1 MSRSMD
7 RLDRARPD
15 IADAI
20 DRDALFAQIVAT
32 PQDHEQPQISRSG
45 RRRLLIGCIALAV
58 LCLTA
63 GTAFAV
69 TGFNLFGWHTDTTIV
84 KSPRE
89 WQRLYRDATRQLTLP
104 PGEHWPDR
112 TLPPDTVTSRTQ
124 PGGTAVAIS
133 QTAWECYWVDAIR
146 HGDTAGGAAG
156 PRGARRPA
164 GAPRRG
170 GTARLARERG
180 TARRHQATVRDLRLR
195 RRHPVHPQDVPRRGQ
210 RPPRHPDPELP
221 GKRPG
226 RHPLRLTG
234 NDAQGR
240 LR

>member
-1 MSRSMD
+1 MSRSME
-7 RLDRARPD
+7 RLERARPD
-15 IADAI
+15 ITVVI
-20 DRDALFAQIVAT
+20 DRDALFARIVAT
-32 PQDHEQPQISRSG
+32 AQDHEQPQVSRSG

-84 KSPRE
+84 NSPRE
-89 WQRLYRDATRQLTLP
+89 WQRLYHDATRQLTLP

-146 HGDTAGGAAG
+146 SGNTAAG
-156 PRGARRPA
+156 VQAHAALDDLLAHHVVVAPPGSPENVAPPA
-164 GAPRRG
+164 GTKPPFAIFASDG
-170 GTARLARERG
+170 GIQYIRKMYRDAADGHPATLIQSCRANGPVG
-180 TARRHQATVRDLRLR
+180 TR
-195 RRHPVHPQDVPRRGQ
+195 
-210 RPPRHPDPELP
+210 
-221 GKRPG
+221 
-226 RHPLRLTG
+226 
-234 NDAQGR
+234 
-240 LR
+240 

>member
-1 MSRSMD
+1 MSRSID
-7 RLDRARPD
+7 RLERARPD
-15 IADAI
+15 ITDGI

-32 PQDHEQPQISRSG
+32 PQEREGPQVSRSG

-63 GTAFAV
+63 STAFAV

-124 PGGTAVAIS
+124 PGGTAVGIS

-146 HGDTAGGAAG
+146 RGNTAAAQQAHSALDNLLAHHVVVAPPGSPENVASPAGTKPPFAIFASDGGIQYIRRMYRDAADG
-156 PRGARRPA
+156 RPA
-164 GAPRRG
+164 TLIQSCRANGPI
-170 GTARLARERG
+170 GTR
-180 TARRHQATVRDLRLR
+180 
-195 RRHPVHPQDVPRRGQ
+195 
-210 RPPRHPDPELP
+210 
-221 GKRPG
+221 
-226 RHPLRLTG
+226 
-234 NDAQGR
+234 
-240 LR
+240 